1 MIPWTWLIEGAKTKR
16 GYMEDFLPMGFSLPS
31 TFYYIHFINYG
42 LIKVSLCKL
51 INYGLIN
58 ISLFYVFYYNS
69 LLALDIGLFVRIK

>member
-1 MIPWTWLIEGAKTKR
+1 MIPWIWLVEGAKTKR
-16 GYMEDFLPMGFSLPS
+16 GYIESFSPMGFSLPS

-58 ISLFYVFYYNS
+58 ILSSLYFIIFHY
-69 LLALDIGLFVRIK
+69 